1 MSGSGGSGDKPP
13 SVDQDGKM
21 INPHNPEFITK
32 VPWYLGDSGPTLK
45 HHSIQNKS
53 HELSITETDQLIA
66 KKLAAQSEI
75 LQASKRTTYRKGAC
89 KNCGA
94 MTHQEKDCLERPRS
108 SKKMAWKSGLDIA
121 ADEVVLDLA
130 QHGKLSY
137 SAKRDQWKGFDPSEY
152 QEIVER
158 HNRLEDERRKL
169 VEAEQQ
175 AKQRA
180 LEAEAEAQRHARAA
194 RKAAKAERAAR
205 RQANEASGAAVSDSD
220 ESDDYSDASDSDA
233 DGDGADRRRA
243 LDAAHPDDGVKA
255 SDANTRDFQ
264 GTLIPQGGVGG
275 NGMRITSRNLRIR
288 EDTPK
293 YLRNLSLDSAFY
305 DPKSRSM
312 RANPYGNVANP
323 DDLAFAGDNFVRY
336 SGDAVELAKNQVLCW
351 EMVEKG
357 AMPEALAELGGA
369 GMIDVIANPSQAEYL
384 KRQFELK
391 KAEVQA
397 AKKRALYAKYLGT
410 DDDAPPADSAA
421 TATSASAGSS
431 GASSSGGSSGSAQA
445 PKALDIRLRLGQTEA
460 YVEYDRDGRVVKGP
474 GATSK
479 GGAPLVSA
487 MTKYEEDAFPL
498 NHTSVWGSYYS
509 RARACWGYACCHSTL
524 KNAYCIGAAGREAN
538 DAAMRQESQLA
549 VRKQAKEDERQGSGA
564 GRRGAVPLF
573 DADATATTEPP
584 AISDRDKSKWAA
596 LTQRFDGGAGSG
608 GKGSSNSSAGAK
620 GGNEDDA
627 DGGKKRPLLGFGSG
641 AAVDVSEADL
651 EEFRR
656 KRVKHEDPMA
666 AFLDQPDVLLDR

>member
-1 MSGSGGSGDKPP
+1 MSGSGSGDKPP

-75 LQASKRTTYRKGAC
+75 VQASKRTTYRKGAC

-169 VEAEQQ
+169 MEAEQQ

-194 RKAAKAERAAR
+194 RRAAKTERRAR
-205 RQANEASGAAVSDSD
+205 REASEASGAVVSDSD
-220 ESDDYSDASDSDA
+220 ESDDDYSDASDSDA
-233 DGDGADRRRA
+233 DGDGDGARRRA
-243 LDAAHPDDGVKA
+243 ADAAHPDDGVKA

-275 NGMRITSRNLRIR
+275 HGMRITSRNLRIR

-293 YLRNLSLDSAFY
+293 YLRNLSLDSAYY

-336 SGDAVELAKNQVLCW
+336 SGDAVELARNQVLCW
-351 EMVEKG
+351 EMVEHG
-357 AMPEALAELGGA
+357 AMPDALAELGGA
-369 GMIDVIANPSQAEYL
+369 GMIDVVANPSQAEYL
-384 KRQFELK
+384 KRQFEQK
-391 KAEVQA
+391 KQLVQQE
-397 AKKRALYAKYLGT
+397 KKRALYAKYLGA
-410 DDDAPPADSAA
+410 DEEPA
-421 TATSASAGSS
+421 ASATDT
-431 GASSSGGSSGSAQA
+431 AADT
-445 PKALDIRLRLGQTEA
+445 ALDIRLRLGQTEA
-460 YVEYDRDGRVVKGP
+460 YVEYDRDGRVVRGP
-474 GATSK
+474 GATAK

-487 MTKYEEDAFPL
+487 RTKYEEDAFPL
-498 NHTSVWGSYYS
+498 NHTAVWGSYYS

-524 KNAYCIGAAGREAN
+524 KNAYCIGAAGRAAN

-549 VRKQAKEDERQGSGA
+549 VRKQAKEDERTGGA

-573 DADATATTEPP
+573 DADATAATEPP
-584 AISDRDKSKWAA
+584 AVSDRDKNK
-596 LTQRFDGGAGSG
+596 GGAADDEGDAG
-608 GKGSSNSSAGAK
+608 GA
-620 GGNEDDA
+620 
-627 DGGKKRPLLGFGSG
+627 KKRPQGFGSG

-651 EEFRR
+651 EDFRR

-666 AFLDQPDVLLDR
+666 AFLDQPDVLLER